1 MTMELIKFNHTTK
14 EERSQLVRE
23 IMDEVLNGRIDPLE
37 LHLRLKS
44 AEEVIKQLT
53 GLEPYKAILLDEA
66 EKHGKSFNYQTA
78 KIDIREVGVKYDY
91 SQCGSSKLAELY
103 KKRAAINN
111 EIKELEEYHKTIPAS
126 GLTNFVQKRFV
137 NPDGSVLL
145 ESTGIVVVNPET
157 GEVET
162 HYPPTKTSTTSV
174 AVTLK

>member
-1 MTMELIKFNHTTK
+1 MELIKFNHTTK

-23 IMDEVLNGRIDPLE
+23 IFDEVLNGRINPLE

-66 EKHGKSFNYQTA
+66 QKHGKSFNYQTA

-91 SQCGSSKLAELY
+91 SGCGNSVLAALY
-103 KKRAAINN
+103 DQQK
-111 EIKELEEYHKTIPAS
+111 EIEAKIKSIETYHK
-126 GLTNFVQKRFV
+126 GLPSAGVQV
-137 NPDGSVLL
+137 VL
-145 ESTGIVVVNPET
+145 SET

-162 HYPPTKTSTTSV
+162 HYPPAKTSTTSV

>member
-1 MTMELIKFNHTTK
+1 MELIKFNHTTK
-14 EERSQLVRE
+14 EQRSQLVRE
-23 IMDEVLNGRIDPLE
+23 IMDEVLNGRINPLE

-53 GLEPYKAILLDEA
+53 GMEPYKAILLDEA

-91 SQCGSSKLAELY
+91 SVCGDSELAALY
-103 KKRAAINN
+103 DKQKSIDAQ
-111 EIKELEEYHKTIPAS
+111 IKAFETYHK
-126 GLTNFVQKRFV
+126 GLPSAGVQ
-137 NPDGSVLL
+137 
-145 ESTGIVVVNPET
+145 VVNPET

-162 HYPPTKTSTTSV
+162 HYPPAKSSTTSV

>member
-1 MTMELIKFNHTTK
+1 MELIKFNHTTK

-23 IMDEVLNGRIDPLE
+23 IFDEVLNGRINPLE

-66 EKHGKSFNYQTA
+66 EKHGKSFNYHTA

-91 SQCGSSKLAELY
+91 SGCGSSKLAELY
-103 KKRAAINN
+103 EKQAAINDA
-111 EIKELEEYHKTIPAS
+111 IKAYETYHK
-126 GLTNFVQKRFV
+126 GLPSAGVQ
-137 NPDGSVLL
+137 
-145 ESTGIVVVNPET
+145 VVNPET

-162 HYPPTKTSTTSV
+162 HYPPAKTSTTSV

>member
-1 MTMELIKFNHTTK
+1 MELIKFNHTTK

-23 IMDEVLNGRIDPLE
+23 IFDEVLNGRINPLE

-66 EKHGKSFNYQTA
+66 EKHGKSFNYHTA

-91 SQCGSSKLAELY
+91 SGCGSSKLAELY
-103 KKRAAINN
+103 EKQAAINDA
-111 EIKELEEYHKTIPAS
+111 IKAYETYHK
-126 GLTNFVQKRFV
+126 GLPSAGVQV
-137 NPDGSVLL
+137 VL
-145 ESTGIVVVNPET
+145 SET

-162 HYPPTKTSTTSV
+162 HYPPAKTSTTSV

>member
-1 MTMELIKFNHTTK
+1 MELIKFNHTTK
-14 EERSQLVRE
+14 EQRSQLVRE
-23 IMDEVLNGRIDPLE
+23 IFDEVLNGRINPLE

-66 EKHGKSFNYQTA
+66 QRYGKSFDYQTA

-91 SQCGSSKLAELY
+91 SGCGNSELAALY
-103 KKRAAINN
+103 DQQKAI
-111 EIKELEEYHKTIPAS
+111 EAKIKAIETYHK
-126 GLTNFVQKRFV
+126 GLPSAGVQ
-137 NPDGSVLL
+137 VL
-145 ESTGIVVVNPET
+145 NPET

-162 HYPPTKTSTTSV
+162 HYPPSKTSTTSV